1 MIADHRLVVAQS
13 SLGEVG
19 LSPMAA
25 KPGGPHTVNIIVT
38 ASTYA
43 SPAVQDYR
51 SAIADRSL
59 ISDLGSVSTGL
70 RDRRCHRM
78 RCEAVS
84 LLRG

>member
-1 MIADHRLVVAQS
+1 MIADHRLLVAQS

-19 LSPMAA
+19 LNPMAA

-51 SAIADRSL
+51 SAIADRDEP
-59 ISDLGSVSTGL
+59 I
-70 RDRRCHRM
+70 
-78 RCEAVS
+78 
-84 LLRG
+84 LLREPVASACSWSPVDVLVRQVKL